1 MRGMRAAVRCP
12 PDKERSMKTRSLAP
26 LGLVI
31 AAGLLLTS
39 CAGTGQD
46 PAPATAS
53 GDGDL
58 SFAVVTHSGP
68 GDTFWDRVKSG
79 AEAAGADYDATVT
92 YTGDPD
98 PARQSQLIDS
108 AVAQGTDGIVVSM
121 ANPDGLRDSVEK
133 AVAAGVPV
141 VTINSGMERS
151 AEFGAIAHIGQ
162 SETVAG
168 EAVGERLGQAGLG
181 NVLCVI
187 HEAGNVGH
195 EERCR
200 SAAGAFGGRM
210 TNLQVDGTNDAEV
223 KATIKSKLQADPSL
237 DGVLTLGGQYA
248 IDAVGAVAE
257 SGSGAK
263 VATFDISEDVVAD
276 VESGAILFAV
286 DQQPYVQGFLGI
298 TALQLHATNG
308 TVIGGG
314 QPVYSGPAFVT
325 RENAAE
331 VAVHAADGTR

>member
-1 MRGMRAAVRCP
+1 M
-12 PDKERSMKTRSLAP
+12 TIRSLTP
-26 LGLVI
+26 LGLAV
-31 AAGLLLTS
+31 AAGLLLTG
-39 CAGTGQD
+39 CAGTGQE
-46 PAPATAS
+46 PTATSAAD
-53 GDGDL
+53 DGDR

-79 AEAAGADYDATVT
+79 AEAAGGDYGASVS
-92 YTGDPD
+92 YAGDPD

-121 ANPDGLRDSVEK
+121 ANPDGVRDSVEK
-133 AVAAGVPV
+133 AVAAGIPV
-141 VTINSGMERS
+141 VTINSGLERS

-168 EAVGERLGQAGLG
+168 EAVGRRLGEAGLT

-200 SAAGAFGGRM
+200 SSADAFDGRM

-237 DGVLTLGGQYA
+237 DGVLALGGQYA
-248 IDAVGAVAE
+248 VDAVGAVAE
-257 SGSGAK
+257 SGSAAR
-263 VATFDISEDVVAD
+263 VATFDLSEDVVRD
-276 VESGAILFAV
+276 VEEGSILFAV

-331 VAVHAADGTR
+331 VAGFAADGTR